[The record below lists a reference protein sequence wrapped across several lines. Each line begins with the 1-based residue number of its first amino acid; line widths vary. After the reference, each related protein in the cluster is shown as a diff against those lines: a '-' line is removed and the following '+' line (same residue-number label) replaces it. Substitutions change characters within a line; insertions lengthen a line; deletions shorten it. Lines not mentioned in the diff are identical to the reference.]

1 MSKFVKTW
9 RKYLHE
15 SIDDET
21 LRRNVLNEITEDEY
35 EYIKNWMRNAPEEAY
50 SFNNLFGGKKR
61 IAITPPPPPAEG
73 IIGNIMTFFKD
84 NGYKIDFKDSTV
96 SKDITTTIPK
106 GPRAGEE
113 VTQTKK
119 FRIGKAFDMIDNL
132 IKQYYKVDK
141 EYQDAGG
148 MSAEIATLATGFDS
162 TDPDDK
168 RLRKAMDDNEAME
181 QKIKSYLSNTQA
193 FQFPAIQ
200 EQIPQW
206 KKFWNEKS
214 AFYRENPDAAFKTKS
229 PYVTILSR
237 HPVDVVRMSDMEGIR
252 SCHSR
257 GGGYFQCAVAES
269 RGHGPIAYLVPREQF
284 EDYFDVDLDET
295 PAEEVDLDQG
305 GEEIFADDD
314 RGVPGL
320 KPQSR
325 VRLRKFVSK
334 EDGRMLAVP
343 EKRTYSR
350 GNKTAPPGFLKSV
363 VDWARNS
370 QEEAI
375 GDVNKLANEIS
386 DEEWTRYGGHYEDTP
401 DGEIFAQ
408 MLEPVASKEEMEL
421 FRYAGKMG
429 MQDRVHDIEDE
440 IESELTDMEERV
452 EREAEEIQQRAN
464 QTLKYFGV
472 YHDVQD
478 DGDGPYVNYGG
489 SFSFDTTEEFGEYID
504 DDPDSPFPLGW
515 AVHEDEINDAVKQA
529 LDQEAY
535 FYIDDNGGINN
546 DGRYYIDIPMGYDD
560 SNDVDGFQSFV
571 SQMIDG
577 DDNFDAI
584 MNNVREQLEKE
595 EIIKPAADIAVKTLK
610 SLDNYKATVNPE
622 KKEITVTWKKPNK
635 ISTDLREFKQFS
647 ANDQETI
654 KKMWSREYRDAL
666 ANILNNL
673 RKKFNFPLKNI
684 VLSTERQRLSPELDG
699 VYGIMDFDLLYFDER
714 EMMLAARMLEEM
726 NKQSYNQ
733 SLRQTSAY
741 EYYDLL
747 KSAEKGEPPFSKKT
761 NESKKVT
768 DKTLME
774 NWKRYLGK

>member
-1 MSKFVKTW
+1 VSKFVKTW

-148 MSAEIATLATGFDS
+148 MSAEIATIATGFDS

-181 QKIKSYLSNTQA
+181 QKIKSYLGKTQA
-193 FQFPAIQ
+193 WQFPAIQ

-284 EDYFDVDLDET
+284 EDYFDVNLDET

-314 RGVPGL
+314 RDVPGL

-350 GNKTAPPGFLKSV
+350 GKGTAPPGFLKSV

-375 GDVNKLANEIS
+375 GDINKLANEIS
-386 DEEWTRYGGHYEDTP
+386 DEKWTRYGGHYEDTP

-429 MQDRVHDIEDE
+429 MQDRVYDIEDE

-489 SFSFDTTEEFGEYID
+489 SFSFDTTEEFGEFID
-504 DDPDSPFPLGW
+504 DDPDNPFAIGW
-515 AVHEDEINDAVKQA
+515 AVYEDQINDAVKQA

-535 FYIDDNGGINN
+535 FYIDFDGSINN
-546 DGRYYIDIPMGYDD
+546 DGRYFIDISMGYDD

-622 KKEITVTWKKPNK
+622 EKEITVTWKKPNK
-635 ISTDLREFKQFS
+635 ISTDLREFKEFS
-647 ANDQETI
+647 ADNQETI
-654 KKMWSREYRDAL
+654 KKMWAREYRDAL

-714 EMMLAARMLEEM
+714 EMMIAARMLEEM

>member
-1 MSKFVKTW
+1 MSKFVKAW
-9 RKYLHE
+9 RKHLHE

-35 EYIKNWMRNAPEEAY
+35 EYIKNWMRDAPEEAY

-61 IAITPPPPPAEG
+61 IAITPPPPPAG
-73 IIGNIMTFFKD
+73 GTIGNIMTFFKD
-84 NGYKIDFKDSTV
+84 NGYTIDFKNSTV

-106 GPRAGEE
+106 GPKAGET

-148 MSAEIATLATGFDS
+148 MAAEVATLATGFDS
-162 TDPDDK
+162 TDPEDK

-181 QKIKSYLSNTQA
+181 QKIKSYLSDTQA

-214 AFYRENPDAAFKTKS
+214 AFYRENPNAAFATKS

-237 HPVDVVRMSDMEGIR
+237 HPVDVVRMSDMEDIR

-284 EDYFDVDLDET
+284 ENYFDVDLDET
-295 PAEEVDLDQG
+295 DAEEVDLDQG
-305 GEEIFADDD
+305 GEEIFADRD
-314 RGVPGL
+314 RGIPGL
-320 KPQSR
+320 NPKSR
-325 VRLRKFVSK
+325 VRLRKFVSD
-334 EDGRMLAVP
+334 EDGTMLAVP
-343 EKRTYSR
+343 ETRTYTAGR
-350 GNKTAPPGFLKSV
+350 GTAPVGFLKSV
-363 VDWARNS
+363 VDWARDS

-375 GDVNKLANEIS
+375 GDVSKLAKEIY
-386 DEEWTRYGGHYEDTP
+386 DEKWTRYGGSYADSS
-401 DGEIFAQ
+401 DGSLFAA
-408 MLEPVASKEEMEL
+408 MFKDVADAEALENFTIAGDVGAEE
-421 FRYAGKMG
+421 
-429 MQDRVHDIEDE
+429 EDE
-440 IESELTDMEERV
+440 EEIEAELSDVEERV
-452 EREAEEIQQRAN
+452 EREAEEIQQRAD
-464 QTLKYFGV
+464 QTLEHFNV

-489 SFSFDTTEEFGEYID
+489 SFSFDTTEEFGEFID
-504 DDPDSPFPLGW
+504 DDPDNPFPIGW
-515 AVHEDEINDAVKQA
+515 AVYEDQINDAVKQA

-535 FYIDDNGGINN
+535 FYIDFDGSIDNN
-546 DGRYYIDIPMGYDD
+546 GRYFIDISMGYDD

-571 SQMIDG
+571 NQLING
-577 DDNFDAI
+577 DDGFDLI
-584 MNNVREQLEKE
+584 MNNVREQLEEE

-610 SLDNYKATVNPE
+610 SLDNYKATINPE
-622 KKEITVTWKKPNK
+622 EKEITVTWKKPNK
-635 ISTDLREFKQFS
+635 ISNDLREFKQFS
-647 ANDQETI
+647 AEDQDTI
-654 KKMWSREYRDAL
+654 KKLWAREYRDSL

-699 VYGIMDFDLLYFDER
+699 VYGIMDFDLLYFNER
-714 EMMLAARMLEEM
+714 EMMLASKLLEEM

-733 SLRQTSAY
+733 SLRQTSAN

>member
-1 MSKFVKTW
+1 MSKFVKAW
-9 RKYLHE
+9 RKHLHE

-106 GPRAGEE
+106 GPRAGETI
-113 VTQTKK
+113 TQTKK

-148 MSAEIATLATGFDS
+148 MAAEVATLATGFDS

-181 QKIKSYLSNTQA
+181 QKIKSYLSDTQA

-214 AFYRENPDAAFKTKS
+214 SFYRENPDAAFKTKS

-237 HPVDVVRMSDMEGIR
+237 HPVDVVRMSDMKDIR

-269 RGHGPIAYLVPREQF
+269 RGHGPIAYLVPRDQF
-284 EDYFDVDLDET
+284 ENYFDVDLDET
-295 PAEEVDLDQG
+295 PAEKVDLDQG
-305 GEEIFADDD
+305 GEEIFADRD
-314 RGVPGL
+314 RGVPGIDP
-320 KPQSR
+320 KSR
-325 VRLRKFVSK
+325 VRIRKFVSK

-343 EKRTYSR
+343 EARTYTQGGR
-350 GNKTAPPGFLKSV
+350 TAPPGFLKSV
-363 VDWARNS
+363 VDWARDS

-375 GDVNKLANEIS
+375 GDVKKLADEIYG
-386 DEEWTRYGGHYEDTP
+386 EKWTRYGGSYEDTP
-401 DGEIFAQ
+401 DGQVFAQ
-408 MLEPVASKEEMEL
+408 MLDKIASKEEIEL
-421 FRYAGKMG
+421 FRQAGDMG
-429 MQDRVHDIEDE
+429 QELEDE
-440 IESELTDMEERV
+440 EEISSELTDIEDSI
-452 EREAEEIQQRAN
+452 EREAAEIQARAN
-464 QTLKYFGV
+464 RLKYFNV

-478 DGDGPYVNYGG
+478 DGDGPYVNYYGG
-489 SFSFDTTEEFGEYID
+489 FAFDVAEEFGEFID
-504 DDPDSPFPLGW
+504 DDPDNPFAIGW
-515 AVHEDEINDAVKQA
+515 AVYEDQINDAVKQA

-535 FYIDDNGGINN
+535 FYIDDDGGINN
-546 DGRYYIDIPMGYDD
+546 DGRYYIDIPMRFDD
-560 SNDVDGFQSFV
+560 GNDVEGFETFVNQMTNGDDGFD
-571 SQMIDG
+571 I
-577 DDNFDAI
+577 I
-584 MNNVREQLEKE
+584 MNNVREQLEE
-595 EIIKPAADIAVKTLK
+595 EGIIKPSSEIVTNALND
-610 SLDNYKATVNPE
+610 LDKIRGTIVPE
-622 KKEITVTWKKPNK
+622 EKHIRVTWKQPNK
-635 ISTDLREFKQFS
+635 ISDDLQQFKKFSAADQDVIKQLWAREF
-647 ANDQETI
+647 
-654 KKMWSREYRDAL
+654 RHYL
-666 ANILNNL
+666 ADVLNKL
-673 RKKFNFPLKNI
+673 RKRFDFPLPNI
-684 VLSTERQRLSPELDG
+684 ILRGDRQKLSPELDG
-699 VYGIMDFDLLYFDER
+699 IYGIMDFDLRYEDEKQLR
-714 EMMLAARMLEEM
+714 TAAKLLEEM
-726 NKQSYNQ
+726 NKQGWNQ
-733 SLRQTSAY
+733 SLRQVSAT
-741 EYYDLL
+741 EYNGLL
-747 KSAEKGEPPFSKKT
+747 KDATEGEPPFSKKT

-768 DKTLME
+768 NKTLME

>member
-1 MSKFVKTW
+1 MSKFVKAW
-9 RKYLHE
+9 RKHLHE

-35 EYIKNWMRNAPEEAY
+35 EYIKNWMRDAPEEAY
-50 SFNNLFGGKKR
+50 SFNNLFDGKKR
-61 IAITPPPPPAEG
+61 IAITPPPPPAG
-73 IIGNIMTFFKD
+73 GAIGSIMTFFKD
-84 NGYKIDFKDSTV
+84 NGYTIDFKDSTV

-106 GPRAGEE
+106 GPKAGET

-119 FRIGKAFDMIDNL
+119 IRIGKAFDMIDNL

-148 MSAEIATLATGFDS
+148 MAAEVATLATGFDS

-181 QKIKSYLSNTQA
+181 QKIKSYLSDTRVFN
-193 FQFPAIQ
+193 FPKIQ

-214 AFYRENPDAAFKTKS
+214 SFYRENPDAAFKTKS

-237 HPVDVVRMSDMEGIR
+237 HPVDVVRMSDMQDIR

-284 EDYFDVDLDET
+284 ENYFDVDLDET
-295 PAEEVDLDQG
+295 DAEKVDLDQG
-305 GEEIFADDD
+305 GEEIFADND
-314 RGVPGL
+314 RGIPGL
-320 KPQSR
+320 NPKSR
-325 VRLRKFVSK
+325 IRLRKFVSD
-334 EDGRMLAVP
+334 EDGTMLAVP
-343 EKRTYSR
+343 EKRTYTAGR
-350 GNKTAPPGFLKSV
+350 GTAPVGFLKSV
-363 VDWARNS
+363 VDWARDS

-375 GDVNKLANEIS
+375 GDVSKLAKEIY
-386 DEEWTRYGGHYEDTP
+386 DEKWTRYGGSYADTN
-401 DGEIFAQ
+401 DGELFAA
-408 MLEPVASKEEMEL
+408 MFKDVADAEALENFTIAGDVGAEE
-421 FRYAGKMG
+421 
-429 MQDRVHDIEDE
+429 EDEEE
-440 IESELTDMEERV
+440 IESELSDVEERV
-452 EREAEEIQQRAN
+452 EREAEEIQQRAD
-464 QTLKYFGV
+464 QTLEYFNV

-504 DDPDSPFPLGW
+504 DDPDNPFPIGW
-515 AVHEDEINDAVKQA
+515 AVHEKQINDAVKQA

-535 FYIDDNGGINN
+535 FYIDFDGNIND
-546 DGRYYIDIPMGYDD
+546 DGKYFIDISMGYDD
-560 SNDVDGFQSFV
+560 TSDVDGFQSFV
-571 SQMIDG
+571 NQMING
-577 DDNFDAI
+577 DDGFDLI

-595 EIIKPAADIAVKTLK
+595 EIIKPAADIAVKALK
-610 SLDNYKATVNPE
+610 SLDNYKATINPE
-622 KKEITVTWKKPNK
+622 EKEITVTWKKPNK
-635 ISTDLREFKQFS
+635 ISNDLREFKQFS
-647 ANDQETI
+647 AEDQDTI
-654 KKMWSREYRDAL
+654 KKLWARDYRDSL

-673 RKKFNFPLKNI
+673 RKKINFPLKNI
-684 VLSTERQRLSPELDG
+684 VLSTERQKLSPELDG
-699 VYGIMDFDLLYFDER
+699 VYGIMDFDLLYFDDR
-714 EMMLAARMLEEM
+714 EMMLAAKMLEEM

-733 SLRQTSAY
+733 SLRQTSAN

-768 DKTLME
+768 NKALME